1 MRGLKIA
8 LLQMTAHGTDLAA
21 NLAKGETFCRRA
33 AAVGAG
39 VALFPVRS
47 STNAY

>member
-1 MRGLKIA
+1 MNLKVA
-8 LLQMTAHGTDLAA
+8 LLQMTAHGIDLAA
-21 NLAKGETFCRRA
+21 NLAKGEAYCRRA
-33 AAVGAG
+33 AAMGAG